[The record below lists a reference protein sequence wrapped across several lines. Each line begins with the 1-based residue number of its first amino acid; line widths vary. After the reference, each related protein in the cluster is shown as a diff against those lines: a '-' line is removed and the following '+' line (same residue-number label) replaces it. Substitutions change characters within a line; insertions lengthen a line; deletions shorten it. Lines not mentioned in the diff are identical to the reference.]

1 MKPRP
6 GDAKITILIT
16 GEELDELKRF
26 TIDIAEA
33 FGLDRRIEAY
43 SGKRPIGFYR
53 WDLDC
58 LSAVIDN
65 ALQVEQA
72 YLDKASSGYAA
83 LKRLQR
89 RLDDEYRNTWG

>member
-1 MKPRP
+1 MKPGP
-6 GDAKITILIT
+6 KDMKLAIHIT
-16 GEELDELKRF
+16 GDELHELKRF
-26 TIDIAEA
+26 TIDMVEA

-65 ALQVEQA
+65 ALKDQHA
-72 YLDKASSGYAA
+72 YPDKMSSSYAA
-83 LKRLQR
+83 LKRLQI
-89 RLDDEYRNTWG
+89 RLEDDYRKVWG